1 MRKDKR
7 NLLGMRFVQTAGN
20 KHTETETAG
29 FSLIEV
35 MIGIL
40 IFSIGVLAIF
50 GMQLS
55 GMRGNS
61 TARHYTD
68 TATIGMDKMEEL
80 IAQPYTNAD
89 LNDTDGDGNAGADL
103 GLFDATVGS
112 ADHFEN
118 DPAGQYTIFWNV
130 ADEDLIEHSKTVSVI
145 ILWNGTGME
154 RSVSMQRVIPEII

>member
-1 MRKDKR
+1 MRNNIRSYRGTD
-7 NLLGMRFVQTAGN
+7 FVQAAGR
-20 KHTETETAG
+20 KHGAPDNAG

-35 MIGIL
+35 MIGIA

-55 GMRGNS
+55 GIKGNS
-61 TARHYTD
+61 TARHYTE
-68 TATIGMDKMEEL
+68 TSTGGVDKIEAL
-80 IAQPYTNAD
+80 IALPYTHPD
-89 LNDTDGDGNAGADL
+89 LTDTDGDGGAGGDL
-103 GLFDATVGS
+103 GLFDATVGA

-130 ADEDLIEHSKTVSVI
+130 ADNDLIEHSKTVSVI
-145 ILWNGTGME
+145 ILFNGTGMQ